1 VAELVDARDLGSRGE
16 SRGGSS
22 PSARTKPETKAPKV
36 VIRGSPVP
44 TTAATAANE
53 MQIVT
58 MEITETLSDGLK
70 REFQVQVPAADLEA
84 RVTER
89 LGELKDKVQL
99 RGFRPGK
106 VPVGHLKKLYGKS
119 VMAETI
125 EAVIRELNAKIVSDH
140 GLKLAMEPKV
150 TIPNEATEVEKV
162 ISGQS
167 DLAYTLALEIL
178 PKIELADFKGIKLE
192 RLVAEVTEPQIS
204 EALDRIGEQNRPF
217 SAKGEGAKVEKGD
230 RVVIDF
236 TGKIDG
242 TPFEGGTGG
251 DVGVNVGSGTFIPG
265 FEDQLIGMSVGEQR
279 VVKVTFPAAYM
290 NAQLAGKAAEFD
302 VTAKTIE
309 APGTVTI
316 DDAFAKSLGMES
328 LEKLKEAVKGRLQ
341 QDLGS
346 VSRQKLK
353 RQLLDHLDQM
363 HKFALPPTLAEDE
376 FKNVWN
382 AVESDLKAQGRT
394 FADEETTE
402 EKAREEYRGIAE
414 RRVRLGLVL
423 AEIGEKN
430 NITVTEDE
438 ISRAI
443 VERARQ
449 VPGREQEVWDY
460 YRKNP
465 GAVAGIRAP
474 IFEEK
479 VVDFLVELAK
489 VTEKQ
494 VSREELLKDDEDDKT
509 AAAPA

>member
-1 VAELVDARDLGSRGE
+1 
-16 SRGGSS
+16 
-22 PSARTKPETKAPKV
+22 
-36 VIRGSPVP
+36 
-44 TTAATAANE
+44 
-53 MQIVT
+53 
-58 MEITETLSDGLK
+58 MEVRETLTDGLK

-89 LGELKDKVQL
+89 LGELKDRVQL

-106 VPVGHLKKLYGKS
+106 VPVTHLKKIYGKA
-119 VMAETI
+119 VMAETV
-125 EAVIRELNAKIVSDH
+125 EAVIRELNAKIVSDR

-150 TIPNEATEVEKV
+150 TIPNEETEVEK
-162 ISGQS
+162 IIGGKS
-167 DLAYTLALEIL
+167 DLAYTLALEVL

-192 RLVAEVTEPQIS
+192 RQVADVTDAQVG
-204 EALDRIGEQNRPF
+204 EALEKIAEQNRPF
-217 SAKGEGAKVEKGD
+217 ATKGEGAKVVKGD
-230 RVVIDF
+230 RVVVDF
-236 TGKIDG
+236 TGRIDG

-265 FEDQLIGMSVGEQR
+265 FEDQLIGMTPGETR
-279 VVKVTFPAAYM
+279 LVKVTFPPNYM
-290 NAQLAGKAAEFD
+290 SEQLAGKAAEFD
-302 VTAKTIE
+302 VTAKSIE

-316 DDAFAKSLGMES
+316 DEAFAKSLGLES
-328 LEKLKEAVKGRLQ
+328 LDKLKEAVKGRLQ
-341 QDLGS
+341 QEHAGL
-346 VSRQKLK
+346 SRQRLK
-353 RQLLDHLDQM
+353 RQLLDHLDAM

-394 FADEETTE
+394 FADEGTTE
-402 EKAREEYRGIAE
+402 EKARDEYRGIAE

-430 NITVTEDE
+430 NISVTEDE
-438 ISRAI
+438 ITRAI

-449 VPGREQEVWDY
+449 VPGREQEVWEY

-489 VTEKQ
+489 VTEKK
-494 VSREELLKDDEDDKT
+494 VSREELLKDDEDEKS
-509 AAAPA
+509 AAG